1 MSRGCIKEFL
11 GETVAYVF
19 TDILFLDSRS
29 PYFFKKKGLK
39 LLKDK
44 SREII
49 PKHGELKHKPGL
61 SVAKR
66 IIIFEIASHFN

>member
-1 MSRGCIKEFL
+1 MSLLIFYFWTAAVLTFL
-11 GETVAYVF
+11 
-19 TDILFLDSRS
+19 
-29 PYFFKKKGLK
+29 KKGLK

-49 PKHGELKHKPGL
+49 PKYGELKHKPGL
-61 SVAKR
+61 SIAKR

>member
-1 MSRGCIKEFL
+1 MSLLIFYFWTAAVLTFL
-11 GETVAYVF
+11 
-19 TDILFLDSRS
+19 R
-29 PYFFKKKGLK
+29 KGLK

-49 PKHGELKHKPGL
+49 PKYGELKQKPGL
-61 SVAKR
+61 SIAKR